1 MNRQAQESP
10 PPTKAFRILIG
21 CHLIIKEQIGLISQS
36 FLLLYVKK
44 AFLPDSNLL
53 SAQKK
58 SMMEIK
64 IIILGSAYLISAL
77 LKIDL
82 HYFSQ
87 RCKKPFMDEY
97 SMHRLEGSQISL
109 MSDKRLLVAKIIEL
123 TFGQNDLMTFSDFR
137 THGRLLCDL
146 IFT

>member
-1 MNRQAQESP
+1 
-10 PPTKAFRILIG
+10 
-21 CHLIIKEQIGLISQS
+21 
-36 FLLLYVKK
+36 
-44 AFLPDSNLL
+44 
-53 SAQKK
+53 
-58 SMMEIK
+58 MEIK

-123 TFGQNDLMTFSDFR
+123 TFGHNDLMTFSDFR

-146 IFT
+146 IFTLLILNLPCSNYFNTVKLDLENLQKEAASQ